1 MELKSPNII
10 PASKT
15 LTIWFDGK
23 AVQALS
29 GETIA
34 AALARQNIVTIR
46 ETDQG
51 DKRGL
56 WCGMGACYECVV
68 QVDGKG
74 SQRSCMTLVQ
84 DGMQVQTQRAP
95 QPPAQPLAPTPHNFA
110 PETRECDLLVLGA
123 GPAGLSAA
131 RIAARAGANVM
142 VIDERPQSGGQFF
155 KPLAP
160 SHTLHGKV
168 PQQWRDGDSLLK
180 ETQAAGVDI
189 LQQATVWAAFSA
201 QEIGVIWRDQTLLI
215 RPQQLIIATGAYE
228 RPVPFPG
235 WTLPG
240 VMTTGAGQT
249 LAKAYRVIPGERVV
263 VSGNGP
269 LNLQFAAELVDSAGK
284 VVEVLERAAKPGI
297 KMLRQ
302 ILTMA
307 KVAPE
312 LLFKGRHYLSM
323 LKKNRVAVR
332 WGYEVVA
339 AHGQDRLERIT
350 VMAVDQHGQRIPG
363 SSREIACDVLC
374 LGHGF
379 IPSTDLARSL
389 GCKQQLA
396 ATPFSTPTIKT
407 DADGATSI
415 AGVYVIGDG
424 ARLGGAQIAQTR
436 GQLAGIRA
444 LQALGKTAEGIDIHQ
459 LKTRL
464 AKAED
469 FQQALWQ
476 VYQAPPVSLQSL
488 ADETVICRCENI
500 TLGSLRSA
508 ISAGMD
514 TPAAL
519 KRNLRTGMGLC
530 QGRTCSGMVAQLVTE
545 MTGRQKQTSGFY
557 APRFPVRPVPIAAL
571 TFEKQEWGGHKP
583 AITPNLARPVESTP
597 LPPQKTD
604 VLVIGGGVM
613 GNCLGYYLAEGGA
626 DVLVVE
632 RDDINLQ
639 ASGANAGSLHV
650 QLLSFDFGA
659 KAEQGGGPAAQT
671 LPLGPV
677 SVRLWQELEAASGES
692 LEIKITGGL
701 MVAETEQE
709 MRFLEQK
716 MLLERR
722 YGIEASLLDARELAQ
737 LSPNLS
743 PQLIGAEFCPMEGK
757 INPLRA
763 TYVVNQL
770 ARAQGARFQRGTDVI
785 AIERLSHGGYRV
797 QTSRGVIEAQ
807 RVINAA
813 GAWAAKVGEMVG
825 INVPVKGAPLQMI
838 VTERAAPLVDHL
850 IAHAGRHL
858 SLKQTAHGSLL
869 IGGGWS
875 AQFNPAMRMNQP
887 SRESIEGNLWVA
899 NKVLPALSGL
909 HMVRSWAGM
918 NINIDGAPII
928 GEVPGI
934 PGFYNAVTSNGYTLS
949 PVVARSLA
957 QLILRGSSEINLSPY
972 HISRFDNHRTAVNE

>member
-1 MELKSPNII
+1 MELKSPNIS
-10 PASKT
+10 PAAET
-15 LTIWFDGK
+15 LTIMFNGE
-23 AVQALS
+23 ALQALP

-34 AALARQNIVTIR
+34 AALARKNIVAIR
-46 ETDQG
+46 EDAQG

-68 QVDGKG
+68 QVNGKG

-84 DGMQVQTQRAP
+84 DGMEVKSQHAVKNQMQALTPLP
-95 QPPAQPLAPTPHNFA
+95 QHTAA
-110 PETRECDLLVLGA
+110 ETLDCDLLVLGA

-131 RIAARAGANVM
+131 RMAASTGARVI

-155 KPLAP
+155 KPLAT
-160 SHTLHGKV
+160 SHTLLGKA
-168 PQQWRDGDSLLK
+168 PQQWRDGEELLAK
-180 ETQAAGVDI
+180 TKAAGANI
-189 LQQATVWAAFSA
+189 LQQATVWAAFSPH
-201 QEIGVIWRDQTLLI
+201 EIGVIYQDQMLLI
-215 RPQQLIIATGAYE
+215 RPNQLIIATGAYE

-249 LAKAYRVIPGERVV
+249 LAKAYRVMPGEKVV

-269 LNLQFAAELVDSAGK
+269 LNLQFAAELVESQGK
-284 VVEVLERAAKPGI
+284 VVEVLERAAKPGFRS
-297 KMLRQ
+297 LRQ
-302 ILTMA
+302 ILTMM

-312 LLFKGRHYLSM
+312 LVSKGRKYLSV
-323 LKKNRVAVR
+323 LKKNRVPLH

-339 AHGQDRLERIT
+339 AHGHQRLERIT
-350 VMAVDQHGQRIPG
+350 VMQVDTFGMRIPG
-363 SSREIACDVLC
+363 SSREIPCDVLC

-379 IPSTDLARSL
+379 IPSTDLARAL
-389 GCKQQLA
+389 GCEQQLA
-396 ATPFSTPTIKT
+396 TTPFSTPVIKT
-407 DADGATSI
+407 DEFGKTSLPS
-415 AGVYVIGDG
+415 VYVVGDG
-424 ARLGGAQIAQTR
+424 ARLGGAKVAQIR
-436 GQLAGIRA
+436 GQLAGFSA
-444 LQALGKTAEGIDIHQ
+444 LTALGKRADNIDISHLRRQ
-459 LKTRL
+459 L

-469 FQQALWQ
+469 FQSALWQ
-476 VYQAPPVSLQSL
+476 IYQAPPVSLKPL
-488 ADETVICRCENI
+488 PDDTVICRCENV
-500 TLGSLRSA
+500 TLGSLRNA
-508 ISAGMD
+508 INQGMD

-519 KRNLRTGMGLC
+519 KRNLRAGMGLC
-530 QGRTCSGMVAQLVTE
+530 QGRTCAGMVAQLVSE
-545 MTGRQKQTSGFY
+545 MTGRHQQTAGFY

-571 TFEKQEWGGHKP
+571 AFEKKEWGGHVP
-583 AITPNLARPVESTP
+583 AITPNLARPIEHS
-597 LPPQKTD
+597 LKELQKTD

-613 GNCLGYYLAEGGA
+613 GNCLGYYLAAGGA
-626 DVLVVE
+626 EVMVVE

-650 QLLSFDFGA
+650 QLLSFDFGV

-677 SVRLWQELEAASGES
+677 SVRLWQELETLSGES
-692 LEIKITGGL
+692 LEINITGGL
-701 MVAETEQE
+701 MVAENEQE
-709 MRFLEQK
+709 LRFLEQK
-716 MLLERR
+716 IALERR
-722 YGIEASLLDARELAQ
+722 YGIEATLLDATELAR
-737 LSPNLS
+737 LSPHLS
-743 PQLIGAEFCPMEGK
+743 SNLIGAEYCPMEGK

-763 TYVVNQL
+763 TYIVNQL
-770 ARAQGARFQRGTDVI
+770 ARSQGARIQRGTDVMS
-785 AIERLSHGGYRV
+785 IERMSHGGYRV
-797 QTSRGVIEAQ
+797 HTSRGLIEAK

-813 GAWAAKVGEMVG
+813 GAWAGKVGEMLG

-875 AQFNPAMRMNQP
+875 AQFNPTMRMNQP
-887 SRESIEGNLWVA
+887 LRDSIEGNLWVA
-899 NKVLPALSGL
+899 NRVLPALGGL

-928 GEVPGI
+928 GEVPCL

-949 PVVARSLA
+949 PVVAQSLT
-957 QLILRGSSEINLSPY
+957 QLILRGSSDIDLSPY
-972 HISRFDNHRTAVNE
+972 HISRFEINRTAVNE

>member
-1 MELKSPNII
+1 MELKSPNIT
-10 PASKT
+10 PAGDS

-23 AVQALS
+23 AVPALPD
-29 GETIA
+29 ETIA
-34 AALARQNIVTIR
+34 AALARQNIVAIR
-46 ETDQG
+46 EETPG
-51 DKRGL
+51 EKRGL

-68 QVDGKG
+68 QVDGKA

-84 DGMQVQTQRAP
+84 DGMQVQSQRAT
-95 QPPAQPLAPTPHNFA
+95 QPPSASLAPPPHNIA

-131 RIAARAGANVM
+131 RIAANAGATVL

-160 SHTLHGKV
+160 SHTLHGKA
-168 PQQWRDGDSLLK
+168 PQQWRDGEKLL
-180 ETQAAGVDI
+180 TAAQAAGVEI

-201 QEIGVIWRDQTLLI
+201 QEIGVIWRDQSLLI
-215 RPQQLIIATGAYE
+215 HPKQLIIATGAYE
-228 RPVPFPG
+228 RSVPFPG

-249 LAKAYRVIPGERVV
+249 LAKAYRVIPGENVV

-269 LNLQFAAELVDSAGK
+269 LNLQFAAELVASEGK

-297 KMLRQ
+297 RLLRQ
-302 ILTMA
+302 ILTMS
-307 KVAPE
+307 KLAPE
-312 LLFKGRHYLSM
+312 LLLKGQHYLAV
-323 LKKNRVAVR
+323 LKKNRVPVS
-332 WGYEVVA
+332 WGYEVIA
-339 AHGQDRLERIT
+339 AHGQERLERIT
-350 VMAVDQHGQRIPG
+350 VMRVDETGQRIPG
-363 SSREIACDVLC
+363 SSREIPCDVLC

-379 IPSTDLARSL
+379 IPATDLARSL
-389 GCKQQLA
+389 GCELQLA
-396 ATPFSTPTIKT
+396 TTPFSTPLIKT
-407 DADGATSI
+407 DEDGATSLP
-415 AGVYVIGDG
+415 GVYVVGDG
-424 ARLGGAQIAQTR
+424 ARLGGSQIAQTR
-436 GQLAGIRA
+436 GQLAGYRA
-444 LQALGKTAEGIDIHQ
+444 LSALGKTVSDSDIRQ
-459 LKTRL
+459 LKKQL
-464 AKAED
+464 ARATS

-476 VYQAPPVSLQSL
+476 VYQAPPVSLQTQP
-488 ADETVICRCENI
+488 DDTVICRCENI

-508 ISAGMD
+508 IRQGID

-519 KRNLRTGMGLC
+519 KRNLRAGMGLC
-530 QGRTCSGMVAQLVTE
+530 QGRTCAGMVAQLVSE
-545 MTGRQKQTSGFY
+545 MTGRHPHTAGFY

-583 AITPNLARPVESTP
+583 AITPNLARPVENAV
-597 LPPQKTD
+597 LALQKTE

-613 GNCLGYYLAEGGA
+613 GNCLGYYLAAGGA
-626 DVLVVE
+626 DTLVVE

-671 LPLGPV
+671 LPLGPL
-677 SVRLWQELEAASGES
+677 SVRLWQELETASGES

-716 MLLERR
+716 IALERR
-722 YGIEASLLDARELAQ
+722 YGIDATLLDAAELAR
-737 LSPNLS
+737 LSPHLS

-763 TYVVNQL
+763 TYVVNKL
-770 ARAQGARFQRGTDVI
+770 ARAQGARFQRGTDVM
-785 AIERLSHGGYRV
+785 AIERLPHGGYRV

-838 VTERAAPLVDHL
+838 VTERAVPLVDHL

-875 AQFNPAMRMNQP
+875 AQFNPAMRLNQP
-887 SRESIEGNLWVA
+887 SRDSIEGNLWVA
-899 NKVLPALSGL
+899 NRVLPALSGL

-928 GEVPGI
+928 GDVPGL

-949 PVVARSLA
+949 PVVAHSLA
-957 QLILRGSSEINLSPY
+957 QLILRGSSDIDLSPF
-972 HISRFDNHRTAVNE
+972 HLSRFDNHRTAVNE